1 MPSGWWFSR
10 ILDMTWHVS
19 RMWKLVL
26 NKFTRIRTVGFF
38 GRYTF
43 LANVASRNH
52 NWRNSAVVREG
63 PSVDDFVFFW
73 FWVVT
78 LKNASKNEGMSKKSF
93 MATYIF
99 SSIATNVVVYS
110 IEMRG
115 ADGNM
120 CRSIASCLAHD
131 SKLSILVSDIN
142 WNDLF
147 MGTLPET
154 LSHPR
159 VVKKMNFLFH
169 WWDMLV
175 LWRAGISI
183 TPAPS
188 TTASR
193 SSKVL

>member
-1 MPSGWWFSR
+1 
-10 ILDMTWHVS
+10 
-19 RMWKLVL
+19 MWLPEIP
-26 NKFTRIRTVGFF
+26 TEETDVGNP
-38 GRYTF
+38 G
-43 LANVASRNH
+43 S
-52 NWRNSAVVREG
+52 G
-63 PSVDDFVFFW
+63 PSVDDFVFFHFGW
-73 FWVVT
+73 SRW
-78 LKNASKNEGMSKKSF
+78 KKHQKEEGMSKKSF

-99 SSIATNVVVYS
+99 SSIATNVLVYS

-120 CRSIASCLAHD
+120 CRSIASCFAHD
-131 SKLSILVSDIN
+131 SKHSISDIN

-159 VVKKMNFLFH
+159 VVKKMSFLFH

-175 LWRAGISI
+175 LWRAGISVA
-183 TPAPS
+183 PAPS